1 MFILF
6 TSLTFQTVKFTIRN
20 LNTRNISVTTLQG
33 KSQYGVR
40 KLNSGIYGS
49 PFVYNKK
56 SFKVPFMKYF
66 ISLVALLEF
75 D

>member
-6 TSLTFQTVKFTIRN
+6 TSLTFQTVKLTIRN
-20 LNTRNISVTTLQG
+20 LNTRNTLQG

-40 KLNSGIYGS
+40 KLNSGIHGS
-49 PFVYNKK
+49 LFVYNKK
-56 SFKVPFMKYF
+56 SVKVPFVKYF
-66 ISLVALLEF
+66 ISLVAVLEF